1 VRLWLKKCR
10 YRLALAALVLA
21 SVQTFDRAH
30 AKPEWDQVAN
40 IKAAAQN
47 IGDIQ
52 KRGGADAAYKFIAAC
67 YKTHGLASA
76 YGKAFEGC
84 IAQDFIQSRALAL
97 VYQRV
102 PADHLKSIGAPSV
115 EALIASLQRRLGAA
129 FAQYKIAPADGQAF
143 LKIVEAQGLPVFM
156 KSVFPEQAR

>member
-1 VRLWLKKCR
+1 MQVV
-10 YRLALAALVLA
+10 VLI
-21 SVQTFDRAH
+21 STSPVTH

-67 YKTHGLASA
+67 YKTHGLSST
-76 YGKAFEGC
+76 YKQAFEGC
-84 IAQDFIQSRALAL
+84 IAQDYIQSRALAL

-102 PADHLKSIGAPSV
+102 PADHLKSIGAPTV
-115 EALIASLQRRLGAA
+115 EVLIASLQRRLGAA

-156 KSVFPEQAR
+156 KAVFPEQAR